1 VSADRSIV
9 GATSSQTDD
18 VQDQAR
24 WKGCPDGIGPRA
36 STAAGAEQHV
46 RRELQMTDGED
57 ISGWAAGF
65 ILFAAVMMIMVG
77 IWQALA
83 GLVAIFENEFY
94 VATRSYLYEFDAT
107 TWGWIHLVVGLIV
120 AFAGWG
126 LLSGQT
132 WARIVGI
139 TVAALSATAN
149 FLFIPYY
156 PFWSMLII
164 AADIFVIW
172 ALAAHGRRF
181 KELKDAE
188 AEYRMHR

>member
-1 VSADRSIV
+1 
-9 GATSSQTDD
+9 
-18 VQDQAR
+18 
-24 WKGCPDGIGPRA
+24 
-36 STAAGAEQHV
+36 
-46 RRELQMTDGED
+46 MTDGED
-57 ISGWAAGF
+57 ISRWAVGF
-65 ILFAAVMMIMVG
+65 TIFAAVMMIMGG

-94 VATRSYLYEFDAT
+94 VPTRNYLYEFDAT
-107 TWGWIHLVVGLIV
+107 AWGWTHLVIGLIV

-132 WARIVGI
+132 WARVVGI
-139 TVAALSATAN
+139 TVAALSATVN

-164 AADIFVIW
+164 AVDILVIW
-172 ALAAHGRRF
+172 ALTAHGRQL
-181 KELKDAE
+181 KELKQAE